1 MLCSRSTRTLSC
13 VGVGDGMGP
22 ARAVVP
28 APGGAH
34 VAVERQLV
42 CLVTVNV
49 QAAHRIRHA
58 RRAEPPWT
66 TGVVVVL
73 RVRCVA
79 SACRA
84 VGEAADDGRPRGRA
98 RPLRGYLHSDAVK
111 GACGSLGS
119 SWAADFEVLRMES
132 RDELTRGIITVRGC
146 CDILMLS

>member
-1 MLCSRSTRTLSC
+1 MLCARSTRTLSC

-22 ARAVVP
+22 ASAVVP
-28 APGGAH
+28 APGGAP

-42 CLVTVNV
+42 CLVTVDV
-49 QAAHRIRHA
+49 QAARRIRHA

-66 TGVVVVL
+66 TGVVAVF

-79 SACRA
+79 SACSA

-98 RPLRGYLHSDAVK
+98 RSLRGNLHSDAVK

-119 SWAADFEVLRMES
+119 SLAADFEVLRMES
-132 RDELTRGIITVRGC
+132 RDELRRGITTVRGSC
-146 CDILMLS
+146 EILMLS